1 MSLSPVTRSGLPEKV
16 MPGVVRRK
24 VTSSVNRR
32 GCWLRWVVQKAR
44 KPRADPMRS
53 AKLVQAGWGS
63 SRSHIGLVSG
73 ERSVYMAFSP
83 QRTVPPLFMNEKL
96 QKTC

>member
-53 AKLVQAGWGS
+53 AKLGQAGGG
-63 SRSHIGLVSG
+63 GLEIAHRLGIRRAIRVHGVLAAKDRPASFY
-73 ERSVYMAFSP
+73 E
-83 QRTVPPLFMNEKL
+83 
-96 QKTC
+96 